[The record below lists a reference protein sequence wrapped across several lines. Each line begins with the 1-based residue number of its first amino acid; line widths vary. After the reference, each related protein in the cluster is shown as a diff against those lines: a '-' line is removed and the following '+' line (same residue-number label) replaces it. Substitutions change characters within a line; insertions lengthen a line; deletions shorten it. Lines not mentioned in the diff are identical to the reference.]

1 MYHFDKCLI
10 FMGTGDSTSDPY
22 SHRYGYFI
30 GKHLLMCETSDL
42 LGVCKES
49 CYLQYKHLLNSSIEG
64 IVWDNWMLSFL
75 SNSSNILSHLAI
87 LNVNLTSTWRFFWI
101 GFREQQAKSLALSC
115 QISLAIYISFGSSSE
130 LLLSW
135 HLSWRDNFL
144 LWSPLVQLS

>member
-64 IVWDNWMLSFL
+64 IV
-75 SNSSNILSHLAI
+75 
-87 LNVNLTSTWRFFWI
+87 
-101 GFREQQAKSLALSC
+101 
-115 QISLAIYISFGSSSE
+115 
-130 LLLSW
+130 
-135 HLSWRDNFL
+135 
-144 LWSPLVQLS
+144 